1 MAADLM
7 AGGRRMEP
15 QKHATAARS
24 CPQCGSPDYQF
35 RGRKKLP
42 ADPGKGEPAGWE
54 TKYRCKACA
63 KEWKVRTP
71 A

>member
-1 MAADLM
+1 MDTEKPAS
-7 AGGRRMEP
+7 
-15 QKHATAARS
+15 ATRS
-24 CPQCGSPDYQF
+24 CPQCGSSDYQF
-35 RGRKKLP
+35 RGRRKLS
-42 ADPGKGEPAGWE
+42 ADPGKGELGGWE